1 MGQQRIDSWPFWE
14 ILWHILTVL
23 LMAGAYVPT
32 GVINPPPI
40 LETPRQY
47 VLASRM
53 VWNNKVWGT
62 LCKSSSSEDRVL
74 SAYSEQ
80 IERLKGWIETRM
92 NSLKEEFDRL

>member
-1 MGQQRIDSWPFWE
+1 MVKARFNDYYDGRQKIYNRIDEDSK
-14 ILWHILTVL
+14 L
-23 LMAGAYVPT
+23 
-32 GVINPPPI
+32 
-40 LETPRQY
+40 
-47 VLASRM
+47 LASRM

>member
-1 MGQQRIDSWPFWE
+1 
-14 ILWHILTVL
+14 
-23 LMAGAYVPT
+23 
-32 GVINPPPI
+32 
-40 LETPRQY
+40 
-47 VLASRM
+47 